1 MEPYIGYTYY
11 DYTDISINNINRRT
25 SSIGSN
31 TSEYSF
37 FLSEDEIVNAFD
49 RQSESTISLSSLED
63 IDNNEQK
70 SFAPI
75 RISSSSSLDSQEL
88 KKTRSKKELFVK
100 RTLKKRRKKDDIC
113 ISNGKPCINTRT
125 PTPNMFN
132 NLNSNFNK

>member
-49 RQSESTISLSSLED
+49 RQSESTISYERFQGCWRNSSLFFWE
-63 IDNNEQK
+63 
-70 SFAPI
+70 
-75 RISSSSSLDSQEL
+75 
-88 KKTRSKKELFVK
+88 
-100 RTLKKRRKKDDIC
+100 
-113 ISNGKPCINTRT
+113 
-125 PTPNMFN
+125 FN
-132 NLNSNFNK
+132 NVRAGSRLQYRWWSI

>member
-11 DYTDISINNINRRT
+11 DYRDISINNINRRT

-75 RISSSSSLDSQEL
+75 RAPSSSSLDSQGL

-113 ISNGKPCINTRT
+113 IINGKPCINTRT

-132 NLNSNFNK
+132 NLESYFNK

>member
-1 MEPYIGYTYY
+1 MEPFIGYTYY
-11 DYTDISINNINRRT
+11 DYTDISVNNFNRRT

-37 FLSEDEIVNAFD
+37 FISEDEIVNAFD

-70 SFAPI
+70 SFPPI
-75 RISSSSSLDSQEL
+75 RISSSGSLDSQGL

-113 ISNGKPCINTRT
+113 FINGKECINTRT
-125 PTPNMFN
+125 PTPIMFN
-132 NLNSNFNK
+132 SLNSYFNK

>member
-11 DYTDISINNINRRT
+11 DYTDISVNNFNKRT

-37 FLSEDEIVNAFD
+37 FISEDEIVNAFD
-49 RQSESTISLSSLED
+49 TNSESTISLSSLED
-63 IDNNEQK
+63 NENIEKNNFK
-70 SFAPI
+70 SI
-75 RISSSSSLDSQEL
+75 RLSSSGSLDGLGL

-113 ISNGKPCINTRT
+113 FINGKECINTRT
-125 PTPNMFN
+125 PTPVMFN
-132 NLNSNFNK
+132 SLNSYFNK

>member
-11 DYTDISINNINRRT
+11 DYRDISINNINRRT

-70 SFAPI
+70 TFAPI
-75 RISSSSSLDSQEL
+75 RISSSSSLDSQGL

-113 ISNGKPCINTRT
+113 IINGKPCINTRT

-132 NLNSNFNK
+132 NLNSYFNK

>member
-37 FLSEDEIVNAFD
+37 FLSEDEIVNAFG
-49 RQSESTISLSSLED
+49 RRSESTLSLSSLED

-75 RISSSSSLDSQEL
+75 RISSSSSLDSQGL

-113 ISNGKPCINTRT
+113 FINGKECINTRT
-125 PTPNMFN
+125 PTPIMFN
-132 NLNSNFNK
+132 SLNSYFNK

>member
-11 DYTDISINNINRRT
+11 DYRDISINNINKRT

-75 RISSSSSLDSQEL
+75 RIPSNSSLDSQGL

-113 ISNGKPCINTRT
+113 IINGKPCINTRT

-132 NLNSNFNK
+132 NLTSYFNK